1 MTKIGEGQ
9 TPAEQP
15 NLSSYKQDL
24 ETNSTKFLQSLEQ
37 YNQSRSGEEQAHL
50 RTVMDQQ
57 MALIQASV
65 RELKKHGFHKEAEI
79 VVKDY
84 KDYKDEET
92 PTNYLSLHNDV
103 ETLRD
108 LNRSS

>member
-1 MTKIGEGQ
+1 MTKIGEGN
-9 TPAEQP
+9 TPSEEP
-15 NLSSYKQDL
+15 SLENYKKELDKS
-24 ETNSTKFLQSLEQ
+24 STKFLQTLEK
-37 YNQSRSGEEQAHL
+37 YNNSKSGEEQAHL

-57 MALIQASV
+57 MALIQSSV
-65 RELKKHGFHKEAEI
+65 NELKKHGFHKEASI

-84 KDYKDEET
+84 MDYKDEET
-92 PTNYLSLHNDV
+92 PANYTSLHNDI